1 MKGNVKNF
9 SYNLY
14 LPCHNYP
21 VSYKN
26 RNKNRNRKIEFKKSP
41 FQDSLIILSKFREL
55 FIH

>member
-26 RNKNRNRKIEFKKSP
+26 RNKNRNRKIELKKSP
-41 FQDSLIILSKFREL
+41 FQDSLIILSKLREL